1 MLQIRNLSMIHKKDL
16 HTMLTDFSLTLNK
29 GDKAAIIGEEGNGK
43 STLLKW
49 IYDPKLVEGYAQ
61 VSGERHFPGESLG
74 YLPQELPE
82 EEKELSLYEF
92 FSQESRF
99 WDCTPGELGRLAGW
113 LGISQE
119 FFYGEQRMETLSGGE
134 KVKAQLARLLLSQ
147 PTVLLLD
154 EPSNDLDIETLQ
166 WLERL
171 LLQFPDTV
179 LFISHDET
187 LIERTAN
194 VVIHL
199 EQLRRKTVSRH
210 LVAKMDYRTYLEER
224 RAAFQNQE
232 QKAKTEQWQERI
244 RQEKLRKIQQ
254 RVEQDL
260 RAVSRQDPHGGYLL
274 KKKMKAVKSLERR
287 YEREAGEMTQL
298 PEEESALFVKFDD
311 KIRLPGS
318 KVILDFYLDRLMAP
332 GEGRLL
338 AEQIRLK
345 VRGPEKICIIG
356 KNGAGKTT
364 LFRKIAGELLERKDI
379 KAAYMP
385 QNYQELLELSQTPL
399 EYLTVTGDKEEQT
412 RIRTYL
418 GAMKYTADEMSH
430 PVSEL
435 SGGQKAKILLLKMS
449 MSGADVLLLDEPTR
463 NFSPLSNPVIRQV
476 LSDYKGAIISISHDR
491 KYIRQVCSRV
501 YRLTK
506 DGLMQEEIDF

>member
-1 MLQIRNLSMIHKKDL
+1 MS
-16 HTMLTDFSLTLNK
+16 F
-29 GDKAAIIGEEGNGK
+29 
-43 STLLKW
+43 
-49 IYDPKLVEGYAQ
+49 
-61 VSGERHFPGESLG
+61 FPRSPGFGTVPRESWG
-74 YLPQELPE
+74 
-82 EEKELSLYEF
+82 
-92 FSQESRF
+92 
-99 WDCTPGELGRLAGW
+99 GW

-287 YEREAGEMTQL
+287 YERESGEMAQR
-298 PEEESALFVKFDD
+298 PEEEGALFVKFDE
-311 KIRLPGS
+311 KLCIPGG
-318 KVILDFYLDRLMAP
+318 KVILDFHLDRLMAP

-338 AEQIRLK
+338 AEHIDLK

-364 LFRKIAGELLERKDI
+364 LFRKIAEELLERRDI

-418 GAMKYTADEMSH
+418 GSMKYTAEEMSH
-430 PVSEL
+430 PVSAL

-491 KYIRQVCSRV
+491 KYICQVCSRV

-506 DGLMQEEIDF
+506 DGLIQEETDF

>member
-1 MLQIRNLSMIHKKDL
+1 MLQIRDLSIVHKKDL
-16 HTMLTDFSLTLNK
+16 HTILTDFSLNLNE
-29 GDKAAIIGEEGNGK
+29 GDKAVIIGEEGNGK

-49 IYDPKLVEGYAQ
+49 IYDPKLVEEYAQ
-61 VSGERHFPGESLG
+61 VSGERHFPGERLG

-82 EEKELSLYEF
+82 REKELTVYEF
-92 FSQESRF
+92 FSKESQF
-99 WDCTPGELGRLAGW
+99 WDCSPGELGRMAGW
-113 LGISQE
+113 LGISRE
-119 FFYGEQRMETLSGGE
+119 FFYGEQRMGTLSGGE

-171 LLQFPDTV
+171 LLQFPHMV

-210 LVAKMDYRTYLEER
+210 SVAKVDYRTYLDER
-224 RAAFQNQE
+224 KAVFSNQE
-232 QKAKTEQWQERI
+232 QQAQTERRQERI
-244 RQEKLRKIQQ
+244 RQEKFRKIQQ
-254 RVEQDL
+254 KVEQDL